1 MAQNKI
7 IRRFGLSA
15 LCLMVLAGCT
25 PSPLYFS
32 SSKRPGTGGEI
43 PRDGRGEPIWS
54 AIRPAEPYAVP
65 PPPNAPPTAPV
76 AAPAPAPATR

>member
-7 IRRFGLSA
+7 IRLIGLPA

-54 AIRPAEPYAVP
+54 AIRPVAPDAAAP
-65 PPPNAPPTAPV
+65 PPTAPV
-76 AAPAPAPATR
+76 AAPAPATR